1 MTSHLS
7 NSAAERDIA
16 SLIHPYTN
24 LELHSRRGPIII
36 ERGEGIYV
44 FDQAGKPY
52 IEAMAGLWCTA
63 LGFGEEEL
71 VEAAARQMRKLPF
84 SQLFTHR
91 SHEPAIA
98 LAEKLKEL
106 APVPISKV
114 LFSGSGSEAN
124 DSVIKL
130 VWYYNNARGRPEK
143 KKFIARER
151 GYHGVSVATTSL
163 TCLPVNQTDFDMP
176 LPGFLRTTCPHH
188 YRMAEDGESE
198 AAFSQRLADELAAL
212 IEREGPETIAAFIA
226 EPVMGAGG
234 VIVPPEG
241 YFEAIQPV
249 LEAHDIVLIS
259 DEVICGFGR
268 TGNMFGCET
277 VGMRPNVMT
286 VAKALSS
293 AYLPIGAALLPEE
306 IYQAMVDESRKL
318 GVFGH
323 GNTYSGHPVCAAVAL
338 RTLEIMEE
346 RDILGHVRA
355 LAPHFQ
361 AHLRRLGDHP
371 LVGEAR
377 GVGLIGGLEIV
388 ADKDSKRPFD
398 PAAQVAAH
406 CMDVARENGLIVR
419 AIGDTIAICP
429 PLIITEDEAGELFAR
444 LGRALDATL
453 EWVRKEGLA
462 GA

>member
-398 PAAQVAAH
+398 PATQVAAH

-444 LGRALDATL
+444 LDRALDATL